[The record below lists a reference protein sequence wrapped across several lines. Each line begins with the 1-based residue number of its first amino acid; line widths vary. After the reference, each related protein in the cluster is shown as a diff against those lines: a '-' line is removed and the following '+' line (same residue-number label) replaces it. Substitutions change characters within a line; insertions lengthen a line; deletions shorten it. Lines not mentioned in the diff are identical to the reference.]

1 MTREFVKEF
10 LSILTS
16 NYKNLVSIKVVRRS
30 DGIPMLELA
39 VLKIKMMVH
48 VIFINSLMNRF
59 LAGKIQHL
67 EPDKINQIFQQEFSD
82 AWYSYY
88 SGLSKTH
95 NYSFNLFWERLL
107 KHNQIPEN
115 HAQNYKNAKI
125 QVSVFW
131 QVLNQLYPLGEANS
145 VEYYRIGPDEYED
158 NLPIM
163 NCSNYLLDKVLN
175 LIASEQ
181 YIPVSCDWK
190 DSDEP
195 AVFEMKLLGSE
206 NLSKKNTQ
214 PFDKKIMRYED
225 KTLGDVWT
233 DYSLMHTIQK
243 EVFAKDLFL
252 HKVEHEL
259 AYHVSIFSLTQERI
273 IEGLC
278 RKEDFQGHV
287 WENKN
292 LTPDEFQDLVN
303 LQEEFKRITEIN
315 QSQQRTIETL
325 SSSIQ
330 SISTVNADQAHTIGK
345 FVERDLNSAKVY
357 SNNKTERAREIV
369 GELLK
374 ETPII
379 IPNMNQK
386 QEFPDCRWI
395 LSCTKTEKNRIVP
408 SIEKAIRIWMEACQ
422 TQELGF
428 WASSV
433 LINGL
438 YLLMDSELIKGKD
451 ADPNIK
457 RKIDN
462 AFSRSCFYKS
472 ERELFEDIITK
483 ISKQ

>member
-181 YIPVSCDWK
+181 YIPVSYDWK

-195 AVFEMKLLGSE
+195 AVFKIELL
-206 NLSKKNTQ
+206 
-214 PFDKKIMRYED
+214 
-225 KTLGDVWT
+225 
-233 DYSLMHTIQK
+233 
-243 EVFAKDLFL
+243 
-252 HKVEHEL
+252 
-259 AYHVSIFSLTQERI
+259 
-273 IEGLC
+273 
-278 RKEDFQGHV
+278 
-287 WENKN
+287 
-292 LTPDEFQDLVN
+292 
-303 LQEEFKRITEIN
+303 
-315 QSQQRTIETL
+315 
-325 SSSIQ
+325 
-330 SISTVNADQAHTIGK
+330 
-345 FVERDLNSAKVY
+345 VER
-357 SNNKTERAREIV
+357 
-369 GELLK
+369 
-374 ETPII
+374 
-379 IPNMNQK
+379 
-386 QEFPDCRWI
+386 
-395 LSCTKTEKNRIVP
+395 
-408 SIEKAIRIWMEACQ
+408 
-422 TQELGF
+422 
-428 WASSV
+428 
-433 LINGL
+433 
-438 YLLMDSELIKGKD
+438 
-451 ADPNIK
+451 NI
-457 RKIDN
+457 
-462 AFSRSCFYKS
+462 
-472 ERELFEDIITK
+472 
-483 ISKQ
+483 